1 MSISGGPTSPRPVR
15 YRGHVLPAA
24 PARTVGDID
33 GSHPGRSSTTD
44 VPRMW
49 RLLLVTLAALA
60 CAWAL
65 PQGDGIA
72 GGGMQPQ
79 AGGGD
84 YGGEGG
90 AAPPQ
95 GGDGGDYGGSAPA
108 PPQDG
113 GNFGGQGDCV
123 CVPYYQCK
131 EGMVSEDGSGLL
143 DARKKPPPK
152 EEIPLDGLTDQKC
165 PGVDQICCAEPS
177 AVTEQPY
184 VASCGIRN
192 DNGINSRILTKD
204 GKGEA
209 EFGEWPWQAAVLKY
223 ESEILKFEC
232 GGTLIGSRYILTVA
246 HCVARFVGYDRVP
259 LKVRLGEWDTQSMKE
274 FYPHEDYDVG
284 NIFIHPNFKNSSL
297 WNDVAVLE
305 LTRHVHYAPHVSP
318 ICLPKP
324 EDVYEGSHCVVTGW
338 GKDAYRT
345 GKFANIMKEV
355 TVPVIDNPT
364 CQNLLRQTRL
374 GRYFRLHEGFI
385 CAGTEDGKDSC
396 KGDGGGPLSCYTP
409 DGRYHLAGLVAWG
422 IDCGTP
428 EVPGVYVRVA
438 KYIDWIAEVTRQPL
452 SEFYPKP

>member
-1 MSISGGPTSPRPVR
+1 MRRCLFLVALCWAAAFAQLDDGG
-15 YRGHVLPAA
+15 
-24 PARTVGDID
+24 
-33 GSHPGRSSTTD
+33 
-44 VPRMW
+44 
-49 RLLLVTLAALA
+49 LA
-60 CAWAL
+60 
-65 PQGDGIA
+65 
-72 GGGMQPQ
+72 
-79 AGGGD
+79 
-84 YGGEGG
+84 G
-90 AAPPQ
+90 AIPPQ
-95 GGDGGDYGGSAPA
+95 PEQGGL
-108 PPQDG
+108 PP
-113 GNFGGQGDCV
+113 GGQPPLGDCV

-131 EGMVSEDGSGLL
+131 DGKVSEDGGGLL
-143 DARKKPPPK
+143 DARRKPPPK
-152 EEIPLDGLTDQKC
+152 EEIPLDGLGDDQSQQC

-177 AVTEQPY
+177 AVTETPY

-232 GGTLIGSRYILTVA
+232 GGTLIASRYVLTVA
-246 HCVARFVGYDRVP
+246 HCVARFTGDDRVP

-284 NIFIHPNFKNSSL
+284 NIFIHQYFRNSSL
-297 WNDVAVLE
+297 WNDVALLE
-305 LTRHVHYAPHVSP
+305 LTRPVSFAPHISP
-318 ICLPKP
+318 ICLPKL
-324 EDVYEGSHCVVTGW
+324 EDVFEGTSCVVTGW

-355 TVPVIDNPT
+355 NVPVIDNPT

-385 CAGTEDGKDSC
+385 CAGTEDGVDSC

-428 EVPGVYVRVA
+428 DVPGVYVRVA
-438 KYIDWIAEVTRQPL
+438 KYLDWISEVTRLPI
-452 SEFYPKP
+452 SEFYPK

>member
-1 MSISGGPTSPRPVR
+1 
-15 YRGHVLPAA
+15 
-24 PARTVGDID
+24 
-33 GSHPGRSSTTD
+33 
-44 VPRMW
+44 MW
-49 RLLLVTLAALA
+49 LLLATLGAAQCLAALA
-60 CAWAL
+60 
-65 PQGDGIA
+65 QGDGVA
-72 GGGMQPQ
+72 GKYAFRRLPPPQPLPPQKDLAYLGELPSPPLGGHSHTGP
-79 AGGGD
+79 
-84 YGGEGG
+84 EGG
-90 AAPPQ
+90 VPPL
-95 GGDGGDYGGSAPA
+95 
-108 PPQDG
+108 
-113 GNFGGQGDCV
+113 GDCV

-131 EGMVSEDGSGLL
+131 DGKVSEDGGGLL
-143 DARKKPPPK
+143 DARRKLPPK
-152 EEIPLDGLTDQKC
+152 EEIPLDGLGDRNQQC
-165 PGVDQICCAEPS
+165 PGVDQVCCAEPS
-177 AVTEQPY
+177 AVTETPY

-232 GGTLIGSRYILTVA
+232 GGTLIASRYVLTVA
-246 HCVARFVGYDRVP
+246 HCVARFTGADRVP

-284 NIFIHPNFKNSSL
+284 NIYIHQYFRNSSL
-297 WNDVAVLE
+297 WNDIALLE
-305 LTRHVHYAPHVSP
+305 LTRPVSFAPHISP
-318 ICLPKP
+318 ICLPKL
-324 EDVYEGSHCVVTGW
+324 EDAFEGSSCVVTGW

-385 CAGTEDGKDSC
+385 CAGTEDGVDSC
-396 KGDGGGPLSCYTP
+396 KGDGGGPLSCYAA

-428 EVPGVYVRVA
+428 DVPGVYMRVA
-438 KYIDWIAEVTRQPL
+438 KYLDWISEVTRLPI
-452 SEFYPKP
+452 SEFYPK

>member
-1 MSISGGPTSPRPVR
+1 
-15 YRGHVLPAA
+15 
-24 PARTVGDID
+24 
-33 GSHPGRSSTTD
+33 
-44 VPRMW
+44 MW
-49 RLLLVTLAALA
+49 LLLTTLGAACLTA
-60 CAWAL
+60 QAQ
-65 PQGDGIA
+65 QGDSLA
-72 GGGMQPQ
+72 GKFHVRLPPPQPLPPQ
-79 AGGGD
+79 KDLAYLGEDPSAYFGGD
-84 YGGEGG
+84 PKTGPEGG
-90 AAPPQ
+90 VPL
-95 GGDGGDYGGSAPA
+95 GE
-108 PPQDG
+108 
-113 GNFGGQGDCV
+113 CV

-131 EGMVSEDGSGLL
+131 EGKVSEDGGGLL
-143 DARKKPPPK
+143 DARRKLPPK
-152 EEIPLDGLTDQKC
+152 EEIPLDGLGDQNQQC
-165 PGVDQICCAEPS
+165 PGVDQVCCAEPS
-177 AVTEQPY
+177 AVTETPY

-232 GGTLIGSRYILTVA
+232 GGTLIASRYVLTVA
-246 HCVARFVGYDRVP
+246 HCVARFNGADRVP

-284 NIFIHPNFKNSSL
+284 NIYIHQYFRNNSL
-297 WNDVAVLE
+297 WNDIALLE
-305 LTRHVHYAPHVSP
+305 LTRPVTFAPHISP
-318 ICLPKP
+318 ICLPKL
-324 EDVYEGSHCVVTGW
+324 EDVFEGTSCVVTGW

-355 TVPVIDNPT
+355 TVPVIDNPM

-385 CAGTEDGKDSC
+385 CAGTEDGVDSC

-428 EVPGVYVRVA
+428 DVPGVYVRVA
-438 KYIDWIAEVTRQPL
+438 KYLDWISEVTRLPI
-452 SEFYPKP
+452 SEFYPK